1 MPIFYDYSEIAIDN
15 AKNYKKGKQNKRSE
29 KLTNLIFLKVVSK
42 IRDHFSANHF
52 TS

>member
-1 MPIFYDYSEIAIDN
+1 MIIFYDYNELQLVMPKTN
-15 AKNYKKGKQNKRSE
+15 KKGKQNKRSE

-42 IRDHFSANHF
+42 ICNPFSANHF